1 MLPLALFL
9 LLAPSAVAAGSGPLP
24 AEPAGE
30 AAHVAAE
37 AAVRAGD
44 YRSAASRYRD
54 ILADLEKRPAPE
66 APEAEWIRALLP
78 LAVVEATLG
87 RVDASR
93 SAMERVLA
101 LDPSARL
108 DPELYSPAF
117 RREFEA
123 ARVRVAS
130 WPRFRLQVTTR
141 EGSGLG
147 WVQGRLLGAV
157 PVEILLPAG
166 SYRVGVEAGAKVATI
181 TLELSRD
188 ERVVL
193 DVTAPPAAPA
203 PDLAAPRPAAPIP
216 LEASPSGEWM
226 RPAAWAATGLA
237 VAAAGVATWQG
248 IAAAGSYS
256 EARGM
261 LQPDGSLK
269 PGVDPA
275 AYAAAADAYQAERR
289 NAWIA
294 GGSALL
300 LGGAATALWILAP
313 SSGVEPAPGGLALR
327 F

>member
-1 MLPLALFL
+1 M
-9 LLAPSAVAAGSGPLP
+9 
-24 AEPAGE
+24 
-30 AAHVAAE
+30 AE

-44 YRSAASRYRD
+44 YRSAASRYRE
-54 ILADLEKRPAPE
+54 ILADLEKSPAPD
-66 APEAEWIRALLP
+66 APEAEWIRALLR
-78 LAVVEATLG
+78 LAVVESTLG

-93 SAMERVLA
+93 AAMERVLA
-101 LDPSARL
+101 LDPSTRL

-123 ARVRVAS
+123 SRSRVAS
-130 WPRFRLQVTTR
+130 RPRFRLQVTTR
-141 EGSGLG
+141 DGSGQG

-157 PVEILLPAG
+157 PVEALLPAG
-166 SYRVGVEAGAKVATI
+166 SYRVGVETGGTVRTI

-193 DVTAPPAAPA
+193 DAAAVVAAPA
-203 PDLAAPRPAAPIP
+203 PDLAAGPPAAPIP
-216 LEASPSGEWM
+216 LEPSPSGAWM
-226 RPAAWAATGLA
+226 RPAAWTATGLA
-237 VAAAGVATWQG
+237 VAAAGLATWQG

-300 LGGAATALWILAP
+300 LGGAATLLWVLAP
-313 SSGVEPAPGGLALR
+313 SSGVEPAPGGLAFR